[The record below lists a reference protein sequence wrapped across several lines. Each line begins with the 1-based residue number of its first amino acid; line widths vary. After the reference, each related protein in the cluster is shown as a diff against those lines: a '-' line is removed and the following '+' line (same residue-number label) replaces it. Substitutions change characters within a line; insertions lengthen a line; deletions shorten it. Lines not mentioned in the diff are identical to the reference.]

1 VLAAIPRNP
10 IFLAIHAAFA
20 EWLLE
25 QRKTTLAAGEDQ
37 IAYEAHQAI
46 FRAVAERNPDRA
58 ERAMNDHLDHVARR
72 YGEIVEARG

>member
-1 VLAAIPRNP
+1 VIPRNP

-25 QRKTTLAAGEDQ
+25 QRRTTLAVGEDQ
-37 IAYEAHQAI
+37 VAYEAHQAI

-58 ERAMNDHLDHVARR
+58 ERAMFDHLDHVAQR